1 VKKIAYF
8 SRFTKVLADFLSVF
22 YLLTLRLNHATNHT
36 PTVIAYFN
44 KMSKSELQETLK
56 SFFPNLEEGSL
67 NALMKHSSYLKANKG
82 TKLISEGKRHN
93 YFYLILKG
101 GVKSYYSKESREVC
115 MWFAFENETMG
126 TITTYEGFPSKETV
140 ELLEDSELIKFNIEK
155 IKELTLADLS
165 ISNLINNLIIEHT
178 LCIEER
184 LYQLQFMTSQKRYKA
199 LLETTPELLQRVS
212 LTDIASF
219 IGISRETLSRIR
231 SEV

>member
-1 VKKIAYF
+1 VLNSK
-8 SRFTKVLADFLSVF
+8 FTTFNS
-22 YLLTLRLNHATNHT
+22 HTNHSRDI
-36 PTVIAYFN
+36 IANINRMY
-44 KMSKSELQETLK
+44 KSELQETLK
-56 SFFPNLEEGSL
+56 SFFPNLEEESL
-67 NALMKHSSYLKANKG
+67 NALMKHSSYLKSTKG

-199 LLETTPELLQRVS
+199 LLETTPEILQKVS
-212 LTDIASF
+212 LTDIASY
-219 IGISRETLSRIR
+219 IAMVR
-231 SEV
+231 